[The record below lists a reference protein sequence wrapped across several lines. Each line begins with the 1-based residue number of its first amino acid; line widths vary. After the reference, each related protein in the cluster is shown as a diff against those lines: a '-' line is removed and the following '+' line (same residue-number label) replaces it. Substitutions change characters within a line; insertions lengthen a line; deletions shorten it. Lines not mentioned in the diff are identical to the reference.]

1 MLPKS
6 TTICG
11 KSLPDKLFSYHDH
24 EVVKVNEQVVWGG
37 HNNVIDIDR
46 VSRLWL

>member
-11 KSLPDKLFSYHDH
+11 KSLPDKLFPNYNH
-24 EVVKVNEQVVWGG
+24 EVVKVNERVVLDG

-46 VSRLWL
+46 VSWL